1 MTAVDDVRYWRHPA
15 VSGVHLLRAH
25 YVNHGFGRHSH
36 DTFVLGVATTGVE
49 ELWLGGQVHRVR
61 PGGLVMINPGVVHT
75 GRPADEGG
83 WAYRVFYP
91 DVDVVAEVA
100 GTPNPWFTEQVVYD
114 ADAAAALVA
123 AHRAAESADPL
134 AAGSLLGHALSTLL
148 RAYGGERSP
157 VPAGGGR
164 DVEAAR
170 EILHERLAEPPS
182 LAELAAEVGTGQ
194 FALLR
199 AFRARHG
206 LPPHAYL
213 NQLRV
218 RRACALLDQGTPVAR
233 AAVEVGFT
241 DQSHLARHFRRIVG
255 VPPGHYR
262 RKNVQDRP

>member
-1 MTAVDDVRYWRHPA
+1 MTGVDDVRYWRHPA
-15 VSGVHLLRAH
+15 VSGVDLIRAH
-25 YVNHGFGRHSH
+25 YVRHGFGKHSH
-36 DTFVLGVATTGVE
+36 DTFAIGVATTGVE
-49 ELWLGGQVHRVR
+49 ELWLDGEVHRVL

-75 GRPADEGG
+75 GRPAVEDG
-83 WAYRVFYP
+83 WAYRAFYP

-100 GTPNPWFTEQVVYD
+100 GTASPWFTEQIVYD
-114 ADAAAALVA
+114 ADTAAVVVA
-123 AHRAAESADPL
+123 AHRAAESDDRL
-134 AAGSLLGHALSTLL
+134 AASSLLGEALAALL
-148 RAYGGERSP
+148 RRYGGDH
-157 VPAGGGR
+157 VPPPPGGHR

-218 RRACALLDQGTPVAR
+218 RRACALLDLGTPVAR
-233 AAVEVGFT
+233 TAVEVGFT

-255 VPPGHYR
+255 VAPGHYR

>member
-15 VSGVHLLRAH
+15 VSGVDLIRAH
-25 YVNHGFGRHSH
+25 YLRHRFGRHSH
-36 DTFVLGVATTGVE
+36 DTFAIGVAVVGVE
-49 ELWLGGQVHRVR
+49 ELWLGGSVQRVL
-61 PGGLVMINPGVVHT
+61 PGGVVMINPGVVHT
-75 GRPADEGG
+75 GSAAADDG
-83 WAYRVFYP
+83 WGYRAFYP
-91 DVDVVAEVA
+91 DVAVVAEVA
-100 GTPNPWFTEQVVYD
+100 GTADPWFTEQVVYD
-114 ADAAAALVA
+114 ARAAEVVVA
-123 AHRAAESADPL
+123 AHRAAESADRL
-134 AAGSLLGHALSTLL
+134 AASSLLGQALTVLL
-148 RAYGGERSP
+148 RGYGGRQ
-157 VPAGGGR
+157 VPPPASGGR

-170 EILHERLAEPPS
+170 EILHERLADPPS

-218 RRACALLDQGTPVAR
+218 RRACALLDLGTPVAR
-233 AAVEVGFT
+233 TAVEVGFT

-255 VPPGHYR
+255 VSPGHYR

>member
-15 VSGVHLLRAH
+15 VPGVDLIRAH
-25 YVNHGFGRHSH
+25 YLRHGFSRHSH
-36 DTFVLGVATTGVE
+36 DTFAIGVAAIGVE
-49 ELWLGGQVHRVR
+49 ELWLGGSVHRVL
-61 PGGLVMINPGVVHT
+61 PGGVVMINPGVVHT
-75 GRPADEGG
+75 GRAAAEDG
-83 WAYRVFYP
+83 WGYRAFYP
-91 DVDVVAEVA
+91 DVAVVAEVA
-100 GTPNPWFTEQVVYD
+100 GIADPWFTEQVVYD
-114 ADAAAALVA
+114 ARAAEVLVA
-123 AHRAAESADPL
+123 AHRAAESADRL
-134 AAGSLLGHALSTLL
+134 AASSLLGQALAVLL
-148 RAYGGERSP
+148 RGYGGGQ
-157 VPAGGGR
+157 VPPRATGGQA
-164 DVEAAR
+164 VESAR

-218 RRACALLDQGTPVAR
+218 RRACALLDLGTPVAR

-255 VPPGHYR
+255 VSPGHYR